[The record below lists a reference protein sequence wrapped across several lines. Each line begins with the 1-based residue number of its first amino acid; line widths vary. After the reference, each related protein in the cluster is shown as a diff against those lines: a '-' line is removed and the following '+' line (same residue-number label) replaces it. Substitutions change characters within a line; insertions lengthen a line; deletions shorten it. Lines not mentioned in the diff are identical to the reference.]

1 MSDPIVNN
9 RRESI
14 EGSNR
19 NTKKMVLFQ
28 LKIIITGIL
37 FTMWN
42 RIQFFAVTLLLIP
55 QFTLVLIYLVYSI
68 VDGVNDPI
76 IGYLSDRSK
85 RFTRKRGKRFP
96 WIMLGLMLSPIVLI
110 LCFIPIVSIKVDS
123 SGNVTNPDAVIIA
136 SLWLILL
143 LCIYESLLTVSEVN
157 ISALIPDMFREE
169 SQRRK
174 FGYIGQIIGIISS
187 LLGAVLIPLL
197 LVYFGGVT
205 SIRAYLFTVIV
216 IAIIAYILI
225 FPFSIGAREP
235 EDMRIFR
242 AELDEAGK
250 STSPVKDIIIRVF
263 KDRNWMAFTLAV
275 FFYSI
280 AGICLLAGLDFFIVH
295 YLGLDYSAVIIPLL
309 AALIGGIFSIPIF
322 TNIIKKFGAKKSYLI
337 SMIMFAIFFLS
348 FFFVEDITGLTIT
361 FFFVG
366 LASGGQGIAF
376 IMVSSE
382 AIDNSVLSSNKR
394 EEGTYNGVLKTFT
407 AFSYVFQALIFAI
420 VSAYTGYIPVKG
432 KNQTDLAKF
441 GLKLQMSLIPMVI
454 ILMGII
460 IFAIY
465 YEISKEDAIANKKKL
480 LKMGL

>member
-1 MSDPIVNN
+1 MSDQVINN

-14 EGSNR
+14 EGPNR

-28 LKIIITGIL
+28 LNIIITGIL

-42 RIQFFAVTLLLIP
+42 RLQFFAVTLLLIP
-55 QFTLVLIYLVYSI
+55 QFTIVLIYLVYSI

-76 IGYLSDRSK
+76 IGYLIDRSK
-85 RFTRKRGKRFP
+85 RFTRKWGKRFP
-96 WIMLGLMLSPIVLI
+96 WIMLGIILAPIVLI
-110 LCFIPIVSIKVDS
+110 LCFIPIVTINVDS

-143 LCIYESLLTVSEVN
+143 LCIYESLLTVSEIN
-157 ISALIPDMFREE
+157 ISALIPDMYREE

-174 FGYIGQIIGIISS
+174 FGYIGQLIGIVSS

-197 LVYFGGVT
+197 LVNFGGVT

-225 FPFSIGAREP
+225 IPFSIGAREP
-235 EDMRIFR
+235 DDMKTFR
-242 AELDEAGK
+242 AELDKTGK
-250 STSPVKDIIIRVF
+250 STSPIKEIVKRIF

-275 FFYSI
+275 FFYSV

-295 YLGLDYSAVIIPLL
+295 YLGLDYSAIIIPLL
-309 AALIGGIFSIPIF
+309 VALIGGIFSIPIY
-322 TNIIKKFGAKKSYLI
+322 TTLIKKIGAKKSYLI
-337 SMIMFAIFFLS
+337 SMIMFALFFLS
-348 FFFVEDITGLTIT
+348 FFFVEDITGLAIT

-366 LASGGQGIAF
+366 LASGGQGISYV
-376 IMVSSE
+376 MVSSE
-382 AIDNSVLSSNKR
+382 AIDNGVLSSNKR
-394 EEGTYNGVLKTFT
+394 EEGTYNGILKIFT

-432 KNQTDLAKF
+432 KNQTELARF

-454 ILMGII
+454 ILIGII

-465 YEISKEDAIANKKKL
+465 YEISKEDAFANKKKL
-480 LKMGL
+480 MELGL